1 MCDTKK
7 LTEWVAQKGG
17 VISVREVKGRIAKR
31 AEDEVE
37 KARDALRKAEIAVK
51 GKEKR
56 GLMLEK
62 RPKSFVQKLKA
73 YLMARTQ
80 LGRG

>member
-1 MCDTKK
+1 MTCATQKN
-7 LTEWVAQKGG
+7 LEWVAQKGG

-37 KARDALRKAEIAVK
+37 KARNALRKAEIAVK
-51 GKEKR
+51 KKEKR

-62 RPKSFVQKLKA
+62 RPKSFVQKIKSIFN
-73 YLMARTQ
+73 
-80 LGRG
+80 G